1 MKVPKKRQRPQ
12 LDSEKNK
19 QFLLKKH
26 ADKLLEQD
34 EKNRKLSEKLLNR
47 DIFTI
52 FNEEETNKGYE
63 REEGTDGK
71 DQI

>member
-12 LDSEKNK
+12 LDSEKKK
-19 QFLLKKH
+19 QKLLEKH

-34 EKNRKLSEKLLNR
+34 QKNERLREKLLNR

-52 FNEEETNKGYE
+52 FSDEEE
-63 REEGTDGK
+63 
-71 DQI
+71 

>member
-12 LDSEKNK
+12 LDSEKTK
-19 QFLLKKH
+19 QYLLKKH

-34 EKNRKLSEKLLNR
+34 QKNERLREKLLDK

-52 FNEEETNKGYE
+52 FNDEEE
-63 REEGTDGK
+63 
-71 DQI
+71 

>member
-12 LDSEKNK
+12 LDPEKNK
-19 QFLLKKH
+19 QYLLKKH

-34 EKNRKLSEKLLNR
+34 EKNKKLSEKLLNR
-47 DIFTI
+47 DIFSI
-52 FNEEETNKGYE
+52 FSEEETNKGYE
-63 REEGTDGK
+63 REERTDGE

>member
-12 LDSEKNK
+12 LDSKKNK
-19 QFLLKKH
+19 QYLLKKH

-34 EKNRKLSEKLLNR
+34 EKNKKLSEKLLNR
-47 DIFTI
+47 DIFSI
-52 FNEEETNKGYE
+52 FSEEETNKGYE
-63 REEGTDGK
+63 REERTDGE

>member
-12 LDSEKNK
+12 LDSEKTK

-34 EKNRKLSEKLLNR
+34 EKNKKLSEKLLNR

-52 FNEEETNKGYE
+52 FSEEETNKGYE
-63 REEGTDGK
+63 REERTDGE

>member
-12 LDSEKNK
+12 LDSEKTK

-34 EKNRKLSEKLLNR
+34 QKNKKLSEKLLNR

-52 FNEEETNKGYE
+52 FSEEETNKGYE
-63 REEGTDGK
+63 REERTDRE

>member
-12 LDSEKNK
+12 LDSEKTK
-19 QFLLKKH
+19 QFLLQKH

-34 EKNRKLSEKLLNR
+34 QKNERLRGKLLNR

-63 REEGTDGK
+63 REEGTNGE
-71 DQI
+71 DQV

>member
-19 QFLLKKH
+19 QYLLKKH
-26 ADKLLEQD
+26 ADKLLENDQKN
-34 EKNRKLSEKLLNR
+34 EKLREKLLDR

-52 FNEEETNKGYE
+52 FNDEEE
-63 REEGTDGK
+63 
-71 DQI
+71 

>member
-26 ADKLLEQD
+26 ADKLLEQNQ
-34 EKNRKLSEKLLNR
+34 KNKKLSGKLLNR

-52 FNEEETNKGYE
+52 FSEEETNKGYE
-63 REEGTDGK
+63 REEGTDGE

>member
-12 LDSEKNK
+12 LDSEKTK

-34 EKNRKLSEKLLNR
+34 QKNKKLSEKLLNR

-52 FNEEETNKGYE
+52 FSEEETNKGYE
-63 REEGTDGK
+63 REERTDGE